1 MMITEWEKGN
11 KIMIVARAFR
21 YLEALE
27 LAEDVFFENKETFPE
42 FEDAEKACEKAK
54 EVIQKRVDDLI
65 GGAS

>member
-1 MMITEWEKGN
+1 MITEWEKEN
-11 KIMIVARAFR
+11 KIMVMSRAFR

-54 EVIQKRVDDLI
+54 EVIQKRVKEVM
-65 GGAS
+65 GW